1 MTRFGLNPSFAGS
14 ALVTAFMLSRFV
26 FALIL
31 VLLVPPALASETKKT
46 ALTPVSA
53 TPAPVNTVPGS
64 TVPVAIGNTATAP
77 AAIPDKG
84 ADSGLPLPRFVSLAS
99 EKVNARTGP
108 GSRYPIAWQ
117 YQRRGLPVEVV
128 AEYEYW
134 RRIRDH
140 DGTET
145 WVHKNLTSGKRFA
158 VVEGSVRSLYKK
170 ADTATEVLLTAE
182 PGVQAR
188 LRKCPDMA
196 WCQVE
201 IAGTKGWMPRNY
213 LWGIYPNETFD

>member
-1 MTRFGLNPSFAGS
+1 
-14 ALVTAFMLSRFV
+14 MLSRFV
-26 FALIL
+26 L
-31 VLLVPPALASETKKT
+31 VLLLPLVALNLPLGFANRFTMAAARAADDVS
-46 ALTPVSA
+46 PV
-53 TPAPVNTVPGS
+53 TE
-64 TVPVAIGNTATAP
+64 
-77 AAIPDKG
+77 KG
-84 ADSGLPLPRFVSLAS
+84 ADSGLPLPRFVSLAAD
-99 EKVNARTGP
+99 KVNARTGP

-158 VVEGSVRSLYKK
+158 VVDGTPRNLFKK
-170 ADTATEVLLTAE
+170 PDTAADVLLTAE
-182 PGVQAR
+182 AGVQAR
-188 LRKCPDMA
+188 LRKCPDLA

-201 IAGTKGWMPRNY
+201 IAGTRGWMPRSH
-213 LWGIYPNETFD
+213 LWGLYPNETFD

>member
-1 MTRFGLNPSFAGS
+1 
-14 ALVTAFMLSRFV
+14 MLSRV
-26 FALIL
+26 VLGLSL
-31 VLLVPPALASETKKT
+31 VLIAPPLLAAEAKKT
-46 ALTPVSA
+46 PLTPVA
-53 TPAPVNTVPGS
+53 TTPAPVT
-64 TVPVAIGNTATAP
+64 TAP
-77 AAIPDKG
+77 AMAAPVAASQTAPATIPDKG
-84 ADSGLPLPRFVSLAS
+84 IDSGLPLPRFVSLAS

-145 WVHKNLTSGKRFA
+145 WVHKNLTSGKRYA
-158 VVEGSVRSLYKK
+158 TVEGSVRSLYKK

-188 LRKCPDMA
+188 LRKCPDVA

-201 IAGTKGWMPRNY
+201 IAGTRGWIPRAH
-213 LWGIYPNETFD
+213 LWGIYPSETFD

>member
-1 MTRFGLNPSFAGS
+1 MLFRVADFGLS
-14 ALVTAFMLSRFV
+14 LT
-26 FALIL
+26 
-31 VLLVPPALASETKKT
+31 LLAPPLLAAEAKQTP
-46 ALTPVSA
+46 LTPVSTSA
-53 TPAPVNTVPGS
+53 
-64 TVPVAIGNTATAP
+64 AP
-77 AAIPDKG
+77 ASTLAAVTTAQTAVPADLPEKG
-84 ADSGLPLPRFVSLAS
+84 ADSGLPLPRFVSLAA

-145 WVHKNLTSGKRFA
+145 WVHKNLTSGRRYA
-158 VVEGSVRSLYKK
+158 VVEGGVRSLFRKPD
-170 ADTATEVLLTAE
+170 ADTEVLLTAE
-182 PGVQAR
+182 TGVQAR
-188 LRKCPDMA
+188 LRKCPDAM

-201 IAGTKGWMPRNY
+201 IAGTKGWMPRSW
-213 LWGIYPNETFD
+213 LWGLYPGEVFD

>member
-1 MTRFGLNPSFAGS
+1 MPYRVAVFSLSL
-14 ALVTAFMLSRFV
+14 ALLAPP
-26 FALIL
+26 
-31 VLLVPPALASETKKT
+31 LLAAEAK
-46 ALTPVSA
+46 TPVP
-53 TPAPVNTVPGS
+53 TQKP
-64 TVPVAIGNTATAP
+64 VPVSTSPAAAPP
-77 AAIPDKG
+77 AAIAPATAIPAALPVIATSPALQNSAPPADLPEKG
-84 ADSGLPLPRFVSLAS
+84 LDSGLPLPRFVSLAA

-145 WVHKNLTSGKRFA
+145 WVHKNLTSGKRYA
-158 VVEGSVRSLYKK
+158 VVEGGVRALFRKPD
-170 ADTATEVLLTAE
+170 ADTDVLLTAE
-182 PGVQAR
+182 TGVQAR
-188 LRKCPDMA
+188 IRKCPDAM

-201 IAGTKGWMPRNY
+201 IAGTRGWMPRSW
-213 LWGIYPNETFD
+213 LWGLYPGEVFD

>member
-1 MTRFGLNPSFAGS
+1 
-14 ALVTAFMLSRFV
+14 MLPRFV
-26 FALIL
+26 FALGL
-31 VLLVPPALASETKKT
+31 VLLVPPVLAAEAKKT
-46 ALTPVSA
+46 TLTPVSV
-53 TPAPVNTVPGS
+53 TPPPVS
-64 TVPVAIGNTATAP
+64 TSPVSAAASTTAP
-77 AAIPDKG
+77 ADLPEKG
-84 ADSGLPLPRFVSLAS
+84 ADSGLPLPRFVSLAA

-145 WVHKNLTSGKRFA
+145 WVHKNLTSGKRYA
-158 VVEGSVRSLYKK
+158 VVEGIVRALYKK
-170 ADTATEVLLTAE
+170 PDSATEVLLTAE

-188 LRKCPDMA
+188 LRKCPDIA

-201 IAGTKGWMPRNY
+201 IAGTRGWMPRSS
-213 LWGIYPNETFD
+213 LWGLYPSETFD

>member
-1 MTRFGLNPSFAGS
+1 MLFRVAVFGLSLALFA
-14 ALVTAFMLSRFV
+14 AP
-26 FALIL
+26 
-31 VLLVPPALASETKKT
+31 LLAAEPKT
-46 ALTPVSA
+46 TPLTPVSTTAAPASTAPAA
-53 TPAPVNTVPGS
+53 TPAPADLPE
-64 TVPVAIGNTATAP
+64 
-77 AAIPDKG
+77 KG
-84 ADSGLPLPRFVSLAS
+84 ADSGLPLPRFVSLAA

-145 WVHKNLTSGKRFA
+145 WVHKNLTSGKRYA
-158 VVEGSVRSLYKK
+158 VIEGGVRALYRKPDID
-170 ADTATEVLLTAE
+170 ADVLLTAE
-182 PGVQAR
+182 SGVQAR
-188 LRKCPDMA
+188 LRKCPDAM

-201 IAGTKGWMPRNY
+201 IAGTKGWMPRGW
-213 LWGIYPNETFD
+213 LWGLYPGEIFD

>member
-1 MTRFGLNPSFAGS
+1 
-14 ALVTAFMLSRFV
+14 MLSRFAFV
-26 FALIL
+26 LAA
-31 VLLVPPALASETKKT
+31 LLVPSLAPWPTLAQARTPTPAQKP
-46 ALTPVSA
+46 TPVSA
-53 TPAPVNTVPGS
+53 SPGAVP
-64 TVPVAIGNTATAP
+64 ATAP
-77 AAIPDKG
+77 AAVMPAALPVIATTPALQASTQPADLPEKG
-84 ADSGLPLPRFVSLAS
+84 IDSGLPLPRFVSLAA

-145 WVHKNLTSGKRFA
+145 WVHKNLTSGKRYA
-158 VVEGSVRSLYKK
+158 VIEGGMRSLYRKPD
-170 ADTATEVLLTAE
+170 ADTDVLLTAE
-182 PGVQAR
+182 TGVQAR
-188 LRKCPDMA
+188 LRKCPDAM

-201 IAGTKGWMPRNY
+201 IAGTRGWMPRSY
-213 LWGIYPNETFD
+213 LWGLYPAEVFD

>member
-1 MTRFGLNPSFAGS
+1 MPFRLLSVSLLLTLLCAGLVWAVRDG
-14 ALVTAFMLSRFV
+14 
-26 FALIL
+26 
-31 VLLVPPALASETKKT
+31 LASDRLAGNSRPQIYA
-46 ALTPVSA
+46 ALPNMPSL
-53 TPAPVNTVPGS
+53 PAGR
-64 TVPVAIGNTATAP
+64 
-77 AAIPDKG
+77 AAEPQVG
-84 ADSGLPLPRFVSLAS
+84 PDSGLPLPRFVSLAAD
-99 EKVNARTGP
+99 KVNARTGP

-145 WVHKNLTSGKRFA
+145 WVHKNLTSGRRYA
-158 VVEGSVRSLYKK
+158 LVDGNVREVFKK
-170 ADTATEVLLTAE
+170 PDQQSDVLLTAE

-188 LRKCPDMA
+188 LRKCQDA

-201 IAGTKGWMPRNY
+201 IAGQRGWMPRIH
-213 LWGIYPNETFD
+213 LWGIYSNEAFE

>member
-1 MTRFGLNPSFAGS
+1 MLFRVSVFSLSL
-14 ALVTAFMLSRFV
+14 ALLAAPL
-26 FALIL
+26 
-31 VLLVPPALASETKKT
+31 PAAEAKKT
-46 ALTPVSA
+46 PLTPVSGTAAPVSSMAAA
-53 TPAPVNTVPGS
+53 TPAMM
-64 TVPVAIGNTATAP
+64 TAQTSAQQMTQAP
-77 AAIPDKG
+77 ADLPEKG
-84 ADSGLPLPRFVSLAS
+84 VDSGLPLPRFVSLAA

-145 WVHKNLTSGKRFA
+145 WVHKNLTSGKRYA
-158 VVEGSVRSLYKK
+158 VVEGGVRSLYKK
-170 ADTATEVLLTAE
+170 PDADTEVLLTAE
-182 PGVQAR
+182 TGVQAR
-188 LRKCPDMA
+188 LRKCPDVM

-201 IAGTKGWMPRNY
+201 IAGTRGWMPRAW
-213 LWGIYPNETFD
+213 LWGLYPGEVFD

>member
-1 MTRFGLNPSFAGS
+1 MLFRVAVFGLSL
-14 ALVTAFMLSRFV
+14 ALLAPP
-26 FALIL
+26 
-31 VLLVPPALASETKKT
+31 LLAAEAKKT
-46 ALTPVSA
+46 PLTPVSTTA
-53 TPAPVNTVPGS
+53 APAS
-64 TVPVAIGNTATAP
+64 TVAAVAP
-77 AAIPDKG
+77 AVMAAAPASVQPPADLPEKG
-84 ADSGLPLPRFVSLAS
+84 ADSGLPLPRFVSLAA

-145 WVHKNLTSGKRFA
+145 WVHKNLTSGKRYA
-158 VVEGSVRSLYKK
+158 VVEGGVRSLYRKPD
-170 ADTATEVLLTAE
+170 ADADVLLTAE
-182 PGVQAR
+182 AGVQAR
-188 LRKCPDMA
+188 LRKCPDAM

-201 IAGTKGWMPRNY
+201 IAGTKGWMPRSW
-213 LWGIYPNETFD
+213 LWGLYPGEVFD

>member
-1 MTRFGLNPSFAGS
+1 MLFRVAVFGLSL
-14 ALVTAFMLSRFV
+14 ALLAPP
-26 FALIL
+26 
-31 VLLVPPALASETKKT
+31 LLATEAKKT
-46 ALTPVSA
+46 ALTPVSTTA
-53 TPAPVNTVPGS
+53 APAS
-64 TVPVAIGNTATAP
+64 TATAATPTP
-77 AAIPDKG
+77 ADLPEKG
-84 ADSGLPLPRFVSLAS
+84 ADSGLPLPRFVSLAA

-145 WVHKNLTSGKRFA
+145 WVHKNLTSGKRYA
-158 VVEGSVRSLYKK
+158 VVEGGVRALFRKPD
-170 ADTATEVLLTAE
+170 ADTEILLTAE
-182 PGVQAR
+182 SGVQAR
-188 LRKCPDMA
+188 LRKCPDAM

-201 IAGTKGWMPRNY
+201 IAGTKGWMPRNW
-213 LWGIYPNETFD
+213 LWGLYPGEVFD

>member
-1 MTRFGLNPSFAGS
+1 MLFRVAVFSLSL
-14 ALVTAFMLSRFV
+14 ALLAPP
-26 FALIL
+26 
-31 VLLVPPALASETKKT
+31 LLAAEAKKT
-46 ALTPVSA
+46 PVTPVSTTA
-53 TPAPVNTVPGS
+53 APVSTAPVS
-64 TVPVAIGNTATAP
+64 TVAVVQTTAP
-77 AAIPDKG
+77 ADLPETGI
-84 ADSGLPLPRFVSLAS
+84 DSGLPLPRFVSLAA

-145 WVHKNLTSGKRFA
+145 WVHKNLTSGKRYA
-158 VVEGSVRSLYKK
+158 VIDGGVRSLYRKPDI
-170 ADTATEVLLTAE
+170 DTDVLLTAE
-182 PGVQAR
+182 TGVQAR
-188 LRKCPDMA
+188 LRKCPDAM

-201 IAGTKGWMPRNY
+201 IAGTKGWMPRSS
-213 LWGIYPNETFD
+213 LWGLYPAEVFD

>member
-1 MTRFGLNPSFAGS
+1 MLLRFA
-14 ALVTAFMLSRFV
+14 
-26 FALIL
+26 L
-31 VLLVPPALASETKKT
+31 VLLLPLVAQLLA
-46 ALTPVSA
+46 
-53 TPAPVNTVPGS
+53 PGH
-64 TVPVAIGNTATAP
+64 AP
-77 AAIPDKG
+77 AATQTAETIEAASPVAEKG
-84 ADSGLPLPRFVSLAS
+84 ADSGLPLPRFVSLAAD
-99 EKVNARTGP
+99 KVNARTGP

-158 VVEGSVRSLYKK
+158 VVDGTVRSLFKK
-170 ADTATEVLLTAE
+170 PDSAADVLLTAE
-182 PGVQAR
+182 PGVMAR
-188 LRKCPDMA
+188 LRKCPDLA

-201 IAGTKGWMPRNY
+201 IAGTKGWIPRSH
-213 LWGIYPNETFD
+213 LWGLYPSETFD

>member
-1 MTRFGLNPSFAGS
+1 MLFRVSVFSLSL
-14 ALVTAFMLSRFV
+14 ALLAAPL
-26 FALIL
+26 
-31 VLLVPPALASETKKT
+31 PAAEAKKT
-46 ALTPVSA
+46 PLTPVSGTAAPVSSMAAA
-53 TPAPVNTVPGS
+53 TPAVM
-64 TVPVAIGNTATAP
+64 TAQTSDQQMTLAP
-77 AAIPDKG
+77 ADLPEKG
-84 ADSGLPLPRFVSLAS
+84 ADSGLPLPRFVSLAA

-145 WVHKNLTSGKRFA
+145 WVHKNLTSGKRYA
-158 VVEGSVRSLYKK
+158 VVEGGVRSLFRKPD
-170 ADTATEVLLTAE
+170 ADTEVLLTAE
-182 PGVQAR
+182 TGVQAR
-188 LRKCPDMA
+188 LRKCPDAM

-201 IAGTKGWMPRNY
+201 IAGTRGWMPRSW
-213 LWGIYPNETFD
+213 LWGLYPGEVFD

>member
-1 MTRFGLNPSFAGS
+1 MLFRVAVFGLTL
-14 ALVTAFMLSRFV
+14 ALLAPP
-26 FALIL
+26 
-31 VLLVPPALASETKKT
+31 LLAAEAKKT
-46 ALTPVSA
+46 PLTPVSTTA
-53 TPAPVNTVPGS
+53 APAS
-64 TVPVAIGNTATAP
+64 TAAATAP
-77 AAIPDKG
+77 VVMTAQSSAQPSARAPADLPEKG
-84 ADSGLPLPRFVSLAS
+84 IDSGLPLPRFVSLAA

-145 WVHKNLTSGKRFA
+145 WVHKNLTSGKRYA
-158 VVEGSVRSLYKK
+158 VVEGGVRALFRKPD
-170 ADTATEVLLTAE
+170 ADTEVLLTAE
-182 PGVQAR
+182 SGVQAR
-188 LRKCPDMA
+188 LRKCPDAM

-201 IAGTKGWMPRNY
+201 IAGTKGWMPRSW
-213 LWGIYPNETFD
+213 LWGLYPGEVFD

>member
-1 MTRFGLNPSFAGS
+1 MLFRVAVFSLGL
-14 ALVTAFMLSRFV
+14 ALLAAPL
-26 FALIL
+26 
-31 VLLVPPALASETKKT
+31 PAAEAKKT
-46 ALTPVSA
+46 PLTPVS
-53 TPAPVNTVPGS
+53 G
-64 TVPVAIGNTATAP
+64 TAAVLTAQTSAQQMTQAP
-77 AAIPDKG
+77 ADLPETG
-84 ADSGLPLPRFVSLAS
+84 VDSGLPLPRFVSLAA

-145 WVHKNLTSGKRFA
+145 WVHKNLTSGKRYA
-158 VVEGSVRSLYKK
+158 VVEGGVRSLYKK
-170 ADTATEVLLTAE
+170 PDADTEVLLTAE
-182 PGVQAR
+182 TGVQAR
-188 LRKCPDMA
+188 LRKCPDAM

-201 IAGTKGWMPRNY
+201 IAGTRGWMPRSW
-213 LWGIYPNETFD
+213 LWGLYPGEVFD

>member
-1 MTRFGLNPSFAGS
+1 
-14 ALVTAFMLSRFV
+14 MLSRF
-26 FALIL
+26 ALGL
-31 VLLVPPALASETKKT
+31 VLVLIGLPVLAAESRQPTPATKPTPTTQSTIPLLA
-46 ALTPVSA
+46 A
-53 TPAPVNTVPGS
+53 TPAS
-64 TVPVAIGNTATAP
+64 ATAP
-77 AAIPDKG
+77 LLAAPPVNASPLPLPAAVQATSPVVPDKG
-84 ADSGLPLPRFVSLAS
+84 IDSGLPLPRFVSLAS

-158 VVEGSVRSLYKK
+158 VVEGGVRQMFKK
-170 ADTATEVLLTAE
+170 ADPDTDVLLEAE
-182 PGVQAR
+182 AGVQAR
-188 LRKCPDMA
+188 VRKCPTAD

-201 IAGTKGWMPRNY
+201 IAGTRGWMPRRY
-213 LWGIYPNETFD
+213 LWGIYPSEIFD

>member
-1 MTRFGLNPSFAGS
+1 
-14 ALVTAFMLSRFV
+14 MLPRFV
-26 FALIL
+26 FALGL
-31 VLLVPPALASETKKT
+31 VLLVPPVLAAEAKRTT
-46 ALTPVSA
+46 LTPVSA
-53 TPAPVNTVPGS
+53 SPAPLSTGPVTTAASTAAGQPAGTATPADL
-64 TVPVAIGNTATAP
+64 
-77 AAIPDKG
+77 PDKG
-84 ADSGLPLPRFVSLAS
+84 ADSGLPLPRFVSLAA

-145 WVHKNLTSGKRFA
+145 WVHKNLTSGKRYA
-158 VVEGSVRSLYKK
+158 MVEGGVRSLYRKPD
-170 ADTATEVLLTAE
+170 ADTDVLLTAE
-182 PGVQAR
+182 AGVPAR
-188 LRKCPDMA
+188 LRKCPDAM

-201 IAGTKGWMPRNY
+201 IAGTRGWMPRVY
-213 LWGIYPNETFD
+213 LWGLYPDETFD

>member
-1 MTRFGLNPSFAGS
+1 MVQPDFNPSFAGS
-14 ALVTAFMLSRFV
+14 ALVTAVMLSRFV
-26 FALIL
+26 LALGL
-31 VLLVPPALASETKKT
+31 CLAL
-46 ALTPVSA
+46 PVSA
-53 TPAPVNTVPGS
+53 G
-64 TVPVAIGNTATAP
+64 P
-77 AAIPDKG
+77 AASAEAATSTASGVSIPDKG
-84 ADSGLPLPRFVSLAS
+84 QDSGLPLPRFVSLS
-99 EKVNARTGP
+99 SDKVNARTGP

-158 VVEGSVRSLYKK
+158 VVDGTVRSLFKK
-170 ADTATEVLLTAE
+170 PDNATDVLLTAE

-188 LRKCPDMA
+188 IRKCPDLA

-201 IAGTKGWMPRNY
+201 IAGTRGWMPRQH
-213 LWGIYPNETFD
+213 LWGLYPYETFD

>member
-1 MTRFGLNPSFAGS
+1 
-14 ALVTAFMLSRFV
+14 MLFRVAV
-26 FALIL
+26 FSLS
-31 VLLVPPALASETKKT
+31 LLLLAPPLLAAEAKKT
-46 ALTPVSA
+46 PLTPIS
-53 TPAPVNTVPGS
+53 TSTAPVS
-64 TVPVAIGNTATAP
+64 TAP
-77 AAIPDKG
+77 ASTVAVGQTTAPADLPEKG
-84 ADSGLPLPRFVSLAS
+84 LDSGLPLPRFVSLAA

-145 WVHKNLTSGKRFA
+145 WVHKNLTSGKRYA
-158 VVEGSVRSLYKK
+158 VVEGGVRSLFRKPDTN
-170 ADTATEVLLTAE
+170 ADVLLTAE
-182 PGVQAR
+182 TGVQAR
-188 LRKCPDMA
+188 LRKCPDAM

-201 IAGTKGWMPRNY
+201 IAGTRGWMPRNY
-213 LWGIYPNETFD
+213 LWGLYPGEVFD

>member
-1 MTRFGLNPSFAGS
+1 MLFRVAVFGLSLLLLAPP
-14 ALVTAFMLSRFV
+14 LS
-26 FALIL
+26 
-31 VLLVPPALASETKKT
+31 ASESRKT
-46 ALTPVSA
+46 QLTPVSA
-53 TPAPVNTVPGS
+53 SAAPVSTTPGS
-64 TVPVAIGNTATAP
+64 TVAVAQTTAP
-77 AAIPDKG
+77 ADLPEKG
-84 ADSGLPLPRFVSLAS
+84 LDSGLPLPRFVSLAA

-145 WVHKNLTSGKRFA
+145 WVHKNLTSGKRYA
-158 VVEGSVRSLYKK
+158 VVEGGVRSLFRKPDTD
-170 ADTATEVLLTAE
+170 ADVLLTAE
-182 PGVQAR
+182 TGVQAR
-188 LRKCPDMA
+188 LRKCPDAM

-201 IAGTKGWMPRNY
+201 IAGTRGWMPRNY
-213 LWGIYPNETFD
+213 LWGLYPGEVFD

>member
-1 MTRFGLNPSFAGS
+1 MLFRVAVFGLSL
-14 ALVTAFMLSRFV
+14 ALLA
-26 FALIL
+26 AP
-31 VLLVPPALASETKKT
+31 LLAAEPKKT
-46 ALTPVSA
+46 PLTPVSTTA
-53 TPAPVNTVPGS
+53 APASTTPASTTPAP
-64 TVPVAIGNTATAP
+64 ADL
-77 AAIPDKG
+77 PDKG
-84 ADSGLPLPRFVSLAS
+84 ADSGLPLPRFVSLAA

-145 WVHKNLTSGKRFA
+145 WVHKNLTSGKRYA
-158 VVEGSVRSLYKK
+158 VIEGGVRALYRKPDID
-170 ADTATEVLLTAE
+170 ADVLLTAE
-182 PGVQAR
+182 SGVQAR
-188 LRKCPDMA
+188 LRKCPDAM

-201 IAGTKGWMPRNY
+201 IAGTKGWMPRGW
-213 LWGIYPNETFD
+213 LWGLYPGEVFD

>member
-1 MTRFGLNPSFAGS
+1 
-14 ALVTAFMLSRFV
+14 MLSRFAFV
-26 FALIL
+26 LAA
-31 VLLVPPALASETKKT
+31 LLVPSFAPWPALAQAKT
-46 ALTPVSA
+46 PTPAQKPTPVSA
-53 TPAPVNTVPGS
+53 SPGA
-64 TVPVAIGNTATAP
+64 VPVTAP
-77 AAIPDKG
+77 ATVMPAALPVIATTPALQASTQPADLPEKG
-84 ADSGLPLPRFVSLAS
+84 IDSGLPLPRFVSLAA

-145 WVHKNLTSGKRFA
+145 WVHKNLTSGKRYA
-158 VVEGSVRSLYKK
+158 VVEGGMRSLYRKPD
-170 ADTATEVLLTAE
+170 ADTDVLLTAE
-182 PGVQAR
+182 TGVQAR
-188 LRKCPDMA
+188 LRKCPDAM

-201 IAGTKGWMPRNY
+201 IAGTKGWMPRSY
-213 LWGIYPNETFD
+213 LWGLYPAEVFD

>member
-1 MTRFGLNPSFAGS
+1 MLPRVAVFGLSLFLAAP
-14 ALVTAFMLSRFV
+14 
-26 FALIL
+26 
-31 VLLVPPALASETKKT
+31 LLAAETKT
-46 ALTPVSA
+46 APLTPVSA
-53 TPAPVNTVPGS
+53 APPAFGTVATGS
-64 TVPVAIGNTATAP
+64 SAAAGGP
-77 AAIPDKG
+77 AAVARPPADLPDKG
-84 ADSGLPLPRFVSLAS
+84 IDSGLPLPRFVSLAA

-145 WVHKNLTSGKRFA
+145 WVHKNLTSGKRYA
-158 VVEGSVRSLYKK
+158 VIEGGVRALYKK
-170 ADTATEVLLTAE
+170 ADLDADVLLTAE

-188 LRKCPDMA
+188 LRKCPDIA

-201 IAGTKGWMPRNY
+201 IAGTRGWMPRSH
-213 LWGIYPNETFD
+213 LWGLYPSETFD